1 MWACFIV
8 PSQSFHMK
16 RLSLWRVRALFVYW
30 CTGWDGI
37 TSMMAEALDRMLH
50 LQRSDECCACPTS
63 PLPMCRTCA
72 GVSSLPDC
80 HDLSSKAVT
89 TCVIKAVSYYLTWA
103 KGKGCLTSLPRFA
116 AHVQGSARHLCE
128 AILDSITFAQR
139 ELCHHQSR
147 GLANSSEFVG
157 TWVPRCADSF
167 VRARS
172 WAHM

>member
-63 PLPMCRTCA
+63 PLPMCLPCA

-80 HDLSSKAVT
+80 HHLSSKAVV
-89 TCVIKAVSYYLTWA
+89 TCHQGCHITSLGQKAKAVSHH
-103 KGKGCLTSLPRFA
+103 CLALPRT
-116 AHVQGSARHLCE
+116 CK
-128 AILDSITFAQR
+128 AQR
-139 ELCHHQSR
+139 VTYARL
-147 GLANSSEFVG
+147 SSIASHLHSESYAI
-157 TWVPRCADSF
+157 TNPEA
-167 VRARS
+167 
-172 WAHM
+172 